1 MMFFIV
7 VASVYTPTNSVKRVL
22 FSSYAF
28 QHLVF
33 VDFLMMAI
41 LNSVKWYLTV
51 DFICISNN

>member
-33 VDFLMMAI
+33 VDFLMMAEEVEDT
-41 LNSVKWYLTV
+41 SPQYPAAE
-51 DFICISNN
+51 